1 MCLSIPVLSSLHRP
15 YKRFTPR
22 GRCYSNLVVPA
33 RTTHVEFQVS
43 GSLWNCRS
51 AANKAEFI
59 SAYASLQSLDFL
71 ALTETWITTDNTAT
85 PTALSSSA
93 HVFSHTPRASGQRGS
108 LGEFINELDALISSF
123 PEDGSPLTVLG
134 DFNLPT
140 STFDSFLSASF
151 FPLLSSF
158 DLTLSPSPPT
168 HKAGNTLDLI
178 FTRCCSST
186 NLIATPL
193 QVSDHYLVSFSLSLS
208 SNTSHTAPT
217 RMVSRRPNLRSLSPA
232 TLSSSILS
240 SLPSAQTFSNL
251 SPDSASSTLLSS
263 LSASFDS
270 LCPLSSRPA
279 RSSPPAPWLD
289 DSLRAHR
296 TGLRA
301 AERKWRKTRL
311 PADLASFHSL
321 LSTFSS
327 SVSAAKAN
335 FYHSKFQASASNPR
349 KLFATFSSLLNPP
362 PPPPPSS
369 LSADDFVNHFEKK
382 VDDIRSSFAKSN
394 DTAGSAHTALPCALT
409 SFSPLSPDEISR
421 LVTAGRPTTCPLD
434 PIPSSLLQ
442 TISGDLLPYLTS
454 LINSSLTAGYV
465 PSVFKR
471 ARVAPLLKKPTL
483 DPSDVNNYRPV
494 SLLSFLSKTLE
505 RAVLGQLSC
514 YLSQND
520 LLDPNQSGFKTS
532 HSTETA
538 LLCVTEALRTAKA
551 NSLSSALILLD
562 LSAAFDTVNHQILL
576 STLSELGISGAA
588 HAWIAS
594 YLTGRSYQVAWRE
607 SVSAPRALTTGVPQ
621 GSVLGPLLFSLYT
634 KSLGSV
640 ISSHGLSYHCY
651 ADDTQ
656 LIFSFPPSDNQVV
669 NRISVCLADISVWMT
684 DHHLKLNLGKTEL
697 LFLPG
702 KDCPFHDLAI
712 TVDNSIV
719 SSSQSAKNL
728 GVILDNTLS
737 FSTNIKAVT
746 RSCRFMLYNIRRVR
760 PCLTQEAA
768 QVLIQALVISR
779 LDYCN
784 SLLAGLPACAIKPL
798 QLIQNAAARL
808 VFNFPKFSHVTP
820 LLRSLHWLPVE
831 ARIRYKTM
839 VLAYGAVR
847 GTAPPYLQALI
858 RPYTQTRALRSS
870 TSGLLASLPLRKY
883 SSRSAQSKLFAALAP
898 QWWNKLPHDARS
910 AESITTFRRHLKPHL
925 FKEYLG

>member
-1 MCLSIPVLSSLHRP
+1 M
-15 YKRFTPR
+15 
-22 GRCYSNLVVPA
+22 
-33 RTTHVEFQVS
+33 
-43 GSLWNCRS
+43 
-51 AANKAEFI
+51 
-59 SAYASLQSLDFL
+59 
-71 ALTETWITTDNTAT
+71 
-85 PTALSSSA
+85 
-93 HVFSHTPRASGQRGS
+93 
-108 LGEFINELDALISSF
+108 
-123 PEDGSPLTVLG
+123 
-134 DFNLPT
+134 
-140 STFDSFLSASF
+140 
-151 FPLLSSF
+151 
-158 DLTLSPSPPT
+158 
-168 HKAGNTLDLI
+168 
-178 FTRCCSST
+178 
-186 NLIATPL
+186 
-193 QVSDHYLVSFSLSLS
+193 
-208 SNTSHTAPT
+208 
-217 RMVSRRPNLRSLSPA
+217 
-232 TLSSSILS
+232 
-240 SLPSAQTFSNL
+240 
-251 SPDSASSTLLSS
+251 
-263 LSASFDS
+263 
-270 LCPLSSRPA
+270 
-279 RSSPPAPWLD
+279 
-289 DSLRAHR
+289 
-296 TGLRA
+296 
-301 AERKWRKTRL
+301 
-311 PADLASFHSL
+311 
-321 LSTFSS
+321 
-327 SVSAAKAN
+327 
-335 FYHSKFQASASNPR
+335 
-349 KLFATFSSLLNPP
+349 
-362 PPPPPSS
+362 
-369 LSADDFVNHFEKK
+369 
-382 VDDIRSSFAKSN
+382 
-394 DTAGSAHTALPCALT
+394 
-409 SFSPLSPDEISR
+409 
-421 LVTAGRPTTCPLD
+421 TAGRPTTCPLD

-442 TISGDLLPYLTS
+442 TISGDLLPFLTS

-520 LLDPNQSGFKTS
+520 LLDPNQSGFKTG

-607 SVSAPRALTTGVPQ
+607 SVSAPCALTTGVPQ

-656 LIFSFPPSDNQVV
+656 LIFSFPPSDNQVA
-669 NRISVCLADISVWMT
+669 NRISACLADISVWMT

-712 TVDNSIV
+712 TVDNSLV

-808 VFNFPKFSHVTP
+808 VFNLPKFSHVTP

-839 VLAYGAVR
+839 VIAYGAVK

-870 TSGLLASLPLRKY
+870 TTGLLAPLPLRKH

-898 QWWNKLPHDARS
+898 QWWNKLPHDART

>member
-1 MCLSIPVLSSLHRP
+1 MP
-15 YKRFTPR
+15 KQTER
-22 GRCYSNLVVPA
+22 GTMRCI
-33 RTTHVEFQVS
+33 R
-43 GSLWNCRS
+43 
-51 AANKAEFI
+51 
-59 SAYASLQSLDFL
+59 
-71 ALTETWITTDNTAT
+71 
-85 PTALSSSA
+85 
-93 HVFSHTPRASGQRGS
+93 
-108 LGEFINELDALISSF
+108 
-123 PEDGSPLTVLG
+123 EDG
-134 DFNLPT
+134 
-140 STFDSFLSASF
+140 
-151 FPLLSSF
+151 LLF
-158 DLTLSPSPPT
+158 VKWMATREVVMCT
-168 HKAGNTLDLI
+168 TIHK
-178 FTRCCSST
+178 
-186 NLIATPL
+186 
-193 QVSDHYLVSFSLSLS
+193 SFSGD
-208 SNTSHTAPT
+208 H
-217 RMVSRRPNLRSLSPA
+217 VVRRVKEGSGAWTTKNVRIPA
-232 TLSSSILS
+232 
-240 SLPSAQTFSNL
+240 AVKDYNKGMG
-251 SPDSASSTLLSS
+251 
-263 LSASFDS
+263 
-270 LCPLSSRPA
+270 
-279 RSSPPAPWLD
+279 
-289 DSLRAHR
+289 
-296 TGLRA
+296 GLWA

-327 SVSAAKAN
+327 SVSAAKAT

-349 KLFATFSSLLNPP
+349 KLFATFSSLLN

-409 SFSPLSPDEISR
+409 SFSPLSPDDISR

-465 PSVFKR
+465 PPVFKR

-505 RAVLGQLSC
+505 RAVLGQLSR

-538 LLCVTEALRTAKA
+538 LLCITEALRTAKA

-594 YLTGRSYQVAWRE
+594 YLTGRSYQVA
-607 SVSAPRALTTGVPQ
+607 
-621 GSVLGPLLFSLYT
+621 
-634 KSLGSV
+634 
-640 ISSHGLSYHCY
+640 
-651 ADDTQ
+651 
-656 LIFSFPPSDNQVV
+656 
-669 NRISVCLADISVWMT
+669 NRISACLADISVWMT

-737 FSTNIKAVT
+737 FSTNIKAVA

-808 VFNFPKFSHVTP
+808 VFNLPKFSHVTP

-847 GTAPPYLQALI
+847 GTAPQYLQALI

-898 QWWNKLPHDARS
+898 QWWNKLPHDART
-910 AESITTFRRHLKPHL
+910 AESITTFRRHLEPHL

>member
-93 HVFSHTPRASGQRGS
+93 HVFSHTPRASGQRGGGTGILISPKWTFSLSPLTHLSIASFEFHAVTVTSPFKLNILIIYRPPGS

-494 SLLSFLSKTLE
+494 SLLSFLSKTIE

-520 LLDPNQSGFKTS
+520 LLDPNQS
-532 HSTETA
+532 
-538 LLCVTEALRTAKA
+538 
-551 NSLSSALILLD
+551 D

-669 NRISVCLADISVWMT
+669 NRISACLADISVWMT

-746 RSCRFMLYNIRRVR
+746 RSCRFILYNIRR
-760 PCLTQEAA
+760 PDE
-768 QVLIQALVISR
+768 
-779 LDYCN
+779 
-784 SLLAGLPACAIKPL
+784 PA
-798 QLIQNAAARL
+798 
-808 VFNFPKFSHVTP
+808 S
-820 LLRSLHWLPVE
+820 
-831 ARIRYKTM
+831 
-839 VLAYGAVR
+839 
-847 GTAPPYLQALI
+847 
-858 RPYTQTRALRSS
+858 
-870 TSGLLASLPLRKY
+870 
-883 SSRSAQSKLFAALAP
+883 
-898 QWWNKLPHDARS
+898 
-910 AESITTFRRHLKPHL
+910 
-925 FKEYLG
+925 

>member
-43 GSLWNCRS
+43 GSLWNSRS

-93 HVFSHTPRASGQRGS
+93 HVFSHTPRASGQRGGGTGILISPKWTFSLSPLTHLSIASFEFHAVTVTSPFKLNILIIYRPPGS

-123 PEDGSPLTVLG
+123 PEDGSPLTVL
-134 DFNLPT
+134 DHFRR
-140 STFDSFLSASF
+140 
-151 FPLLSSF
+151 
-158 DLTLSPSPPT
+158 PSPLP
-168 HKAGNTLDLI
+168 HLAHQLILDRWLRP
-178 FTRCCSST
+178 FRLQESESC
-186 NLIATPL
+186 TP
-193 QVSDHYLVSFSLSLS
+193 SEKTY
-208 SNTSHTAPT
+208 T
-217 RMVSRRPNLRSLSPA
+217 RSLRC
-232 TLSSSILS
+232 
-240 SLPSAQTFSNL
+240 Q
-251 SPDSASSTLLSS
+251 
-263 LSASFDS
+263 
-270 LCPLSSRPA
+270 
-279 RSSPPAPWLD
+279 
-289 DSLRAHR
+289 
-296 TGLRA
+296 
-301 AERKWRKTRL
+301 
-311 PADLASFHSL
+311 
-321 LSTFSS
+321 
-327 SVSAAKAN
+327 
-335 FYHSKFQASASNPR
+335 Q
-349 KLFATFSSLLNPP
+349 
-362 PPPPPSS
+362 
-369 LSADDFVNHFEKK
+369 
-382 VDDIRSSFAKSN
+382 
-394 DTAGSAHTALPCALT
+394 
-409 SFSPLSPDEISR
+409 
-421 LVTAGRPTTCPLD
+421 
-434 PIPSSLLQ
+434 LQ
-442 TISGDLLPYLTS
+442 T
-454 LINSSLTAGYV
+454 N
-465 PSVFKR
+465 
-471 ARVAPLLKKPTL
+471 
-483 DPSDVNNYRPV
+483 
-494 SLLSFLSKTLE
+494 
-505 RAVLGQLSC
+505 
-514 YLSQND
+514 
-520 LLDPNQSGFKTS
+520 
-532 HSTETA
+532 
-538 LLCVTEALRTAKA
+538 
-551 NSLSSALILLD
+551 

-669 NRISVCLADISVWMT
+669 NRISACLADISVWMT

-898 QWWNKLPHDARS
+898 Q
-910 AESITTFRRHLKPHL
+910 
-925 FKEYLG
+925 

>member
-1 MCLSIPVLSSLHRP
+1 MLLSLVVHTYSLRYWFPAVVMLGTAPAYVLSWGACRVLTAVLPSRLYRRMDDHLYNIYQSLVLFFFENYTGVEIVIYGDVP
-15 YKRFTPR
+15 KIKENVVYL
-22 GRCYSNLVVPA
+22 SNHQCTADWIIADMLA
-33 RTTHVEFQVS
+33 IRQEALGHVRYVLKDGLKWLPLYGWYFSQHGGVYVK
-43 GSLWNCRS
+43 RS
-51 AANKAEFI
+51 AKFDEKAMKKK
-59 SAYASLQSLDFL
+59 
-71 ALTETWITTDNTAT
+71 
-85 PTALSSSA
+85 LSS
-93 HVFSHTPRASGQRGS
+93 Q
-108 LGEFINELDALISSF
+108 
-123 PEDGSPLTVLG
+123 TVLG
-134 DFNLPT
+134 
-140 STFDSFLSASF
+140 
-151 FPLLSSF
+151 
-158 DLTLSPSPPT
+158 
-168 HKAGNTLDLI
+168 
-178 FTRCCSST
+178 
-186 NLIATPL
+186 TPM
-193 QVSDHYLVSFSLSLS
+193 YLVIF
-208 SNTSHTAPT
+208 PEGT
-217 RMVSRRPNLRSLSPA
+217 RYNPELKKMIS
-232 TLSSSILS
+232 
-240 SLPSAQTFSNL
+240 
-251 SPDSASSTLLSS
+251 DS
-263 LSASFDS
+263 
-270 LCPLSSRPA
+270 
-279 RSSPPAPWLD
+279 
-289 DSLRAHR
+289 
-296 TGLRA
+296 
-301 AERKWRKTRL
+301 
-311 PADLASFHSL
+311 
-321 LSTFSS
+321 
-327 SVSAAKAN
+327 
-335 FYHSKFQASASNPR
+335 QA
-349 KLFATFSSLLNPP
+349 FATK
-362 PPPPPSS
+362 
-369 LSADDFVNHFEKK
+369 E
-382 VDDIRSSFAKSN
+382 
-394 DTAGSAHTALPCALT
+394 
-409 SFSPLSPDEISR
+409 
-421 LVTAGRPTTCPLD
+421 
-434 PIPSSLLQ
+434 
-442 TISGDLLPYLTS
+442 
-454 LINSSLTAGYV
+454 
-465 PSVFKR
+465 
-471 ARVAPLLKKPTL
+471 
-483 DPSDVNNYRPV
+483 
-494 SLLSFLSKTLE
+494 
-505 RAVLGQLSC
+505 
-514 YLSQND
+514 
-520 LLDPNQSGFKTS
+520 
-532 HSTETA
+532 
-538 LLCVTEALRTAKA
+538 
-551 NSLSSALILLD
+551 D

-576 STLSELGISGAA
+576 STLSEQGISGAA

-669 NRISVCLADISVWMT
+669 NRISACLADISVWMT

-784 SLLAGLPACAIKPL
+784 SLMAGLPACAIKPL

>member
-15 YKRFTPR
+15 YKRSTPR
-22 GRCYSNLVVPA
+22 GRGHPNLVVPA

-93 HVFSHTPRASGQRGS
+93 HVFSHTPRASGQRGGGTGILISPKWSFSLSPLTHLSIASFEFHAVTVTSPFKLNILIIYRPPGS

-327 SVSAAKAN
+327 SVSAAKAT

-505 RAVLGQLSC
+505 RAVLGQLSR

-538 LLCVTEALRTAKA
+538 LLCITEALRTAKA

-576 STLSELGISGAA
+576 STLSELGSSGAA

-594 YLTGRSYQVAWRE
+594 YLTGRSYQVA
-607 SVSAPRALTTGVPQ
+607 
-621 GSVLGPLLFSLYT
+621 
-634 KSLGSV
+634 
-640 ISSHGLSYHCY
+640 
-651 ADDTQ
+651 
-656 LIFSFPPSDNQVV
+656 
-669 NRISVCLADISVWMT
+669 NRISACLADISVWMT

-737 FSTNIKAVT
+737 FSTNIKAVA

-808 VFNFPKFSHVTP
+808 VFNLPKFSHVTP

-847 GTAPPYLQALI
+847 GTAPQYLQALI

-898 QWWNKLPHDARS
+898 QWWNKLPHDART

>member
-1 MCLSIPVLSSLHRP
+1 MI
-15 YKRFTPR
+15 
-22 GRCYSNLVVPA
+22 
-33 RTTHVEFQVS
+33 Q
-43 GSLWNCRS
+43 
-51 AANKAEFI
+51 
-59 SAYASLQSLDFL
+59 Q
-71 ALTETWITTDNTAT
+71 
-85 PTALSSSA
+85 
-93 HVFSHTPRASGQRGS
+93 
-108 LGEFINELDALISSF
+108 LI
-123 PEDGSPLTVLG
+123 
-134 DFNLPT
+134 
-140 STFDSFLSASF
+140 
-151 FPLLSSF
+151 
-158 DLTLSPSPPT
+158 
-168 HKAGNTLDLI
+168 
-178 FTRCCSST
+178 
-186 NLIATPL
+186 
-193 QVSDHYLVSFSLSLS
+193 
-208 SNTSHTAPT
+208 
-217 RMVSRRPNLRSLSPA
+217 
-232 TLSSSILS
+232 S

-263 LSASFDS
+263 LSASFDF

-301 AERKWRKTRL
+301 TERKWRKTRL

-327 SVSAAKAN
+327 SVSAAKAT

-362 PPPPPSS
+362 PS

-382 VDDIRSSFAKSN
+382 VDDIRSLFAKSN
-394 DTAGSAHTALPCALT
+394 DTAGPAHTALPCALT

-454 LINSSLTAGYV
+454 LINSSLTTGYV

-483 DPSDVNNYRPV
+483 DPSNVNNYRPV

-520 LLDPNQSGFKTS
+520 LLDPNQSGFKTG

-551 NSLSSALILLD
+551 NSLSSALMLLD

-621 GSVLGPLLFSLYT
+621 GSILGPLLFSLYT

-651 ADDTQ
+651 ADNTQ
-656 LIFSFPPSDNQVV
+656 LIFSFPPSDNQVA
-669 NRISVCLADISVWMT
+669 NRISACLADISVWMT

-712 TVDNSIV
+712 TVDNSLV

-728 GVILDNTLS
+728 GVTLDNTLS

-746 RSCRFMLYNIRRVR
+746 RSCRFMLYNIRRVQ

-768 QVLIQALVISR
+768 
-779 LDYCN
+779 
-784 SLLAGLPACAIKPL
+784 
-798 QLIQNAAARL
+798 
-808 VFNFPKFSHVTP
+808 
-820 LLRSLHWLPVE
+820 
-831 ARIRYKTM
+831 
-839 VLAYGAVR
+839 
-847 GTAPPYLQALI
+847 
-858 RPYTQTRALRSS
+858 
-870 TSGLLASLPLRKY
+870 
-883 SSRSAQSKLFAALAP
+883 
-898 QWWNKLPHDARS
+898 
-910 AESITTFRRHLKPHL
+910 
-925 FKEYLG
+925 

>member
-15 YKRFTPR
+15 YKRSTPR
-22 GRCYSNLVVPA
+22 GRGHPNLVVPA

-93 HVFSHTPRASGQRGS
+93 HVFSHTPRASGQRGGGTGILISPKWSFSLSPLTHLSIASFEFHAVTVTSPFKLNILIIYRPPGS

-327 SVSAAKAN
+327 SVSAAKAT

-505 RAVLGQLSC
+505 RAVLGQLSR

-538 LLCVTEALRTAKA
+538 LLCITEALRTAKA

-594 YLTGRSYQVAWRE
+594 YLTGRSYQVA
-607 SVSAPRALTTGVPQ
+607 
-621 GSVLGPLLFSLYT
+621 
-634 KSLGSV
+634 
-640 ISSHGLSYHCY
+640 
-651 ADDTQ
+651 
-656 LIFSFPPSDNQVV
+656 
-669 NRISVCLADISVWMT
+669 NRISACLADISVWMT

-737 FSTNIKAVT
+737 FSTNIKAVA

-808 VFNFPKFSHVTP
+808 VFNLPKFSHVTP

-847 GTAPPYLQALI
+847 GTAPQYLQALI

-898 QWWNKLPHDARS
+898 QWWNKLPHDART

>member
-15 YKRFTPR
+15 YKRSTPR
-22 GRCYSNLVVPA
+22 GIGHPNLVVPA

-93 HVFSHTPRASGQRGS
+93 HVFSHTPRASGQRGGGTGILISPKWSFSLSPLTHLSIASFEFHAVTVTSPFKLNILIIYRPPGS

-140 STFDSFLSASF
+140 STFDSCLSASF

-327 SVSAAKAN
+327 SVSAAKAT

-505 RAVLGQLSC
+505 RAVLGQLSR

-520 LLDPNQSGFKTS
+520 LLDPNQS
-532 HSTETA
+532 
-538 LLCVTEALRTAKA
+538 
-551 NSLSSALILLD
+551 D

-594 YLTGRSYQVAWRE
+594 YLTGRSYQVA
-607 SVSAPRALTTGVPQ
+607 
-621 GSVLGPLLFSLYT
+621 
-634 KSLGSV
+634 
-640 ISSHGLSYHCY
+640 
-651 ADDTQ
+651 
-656 LIFSFPPSDNQVV
+656 
-669 NRISVCLADISVWMT
+669 NRISACLADISVWMT

-737 FSTNIKAVT
+737 FSTNIKAVA

-808 VFNFPKFSHVTP
+808 VFNLPKFSHVTP

-847 GTAPPYLQALI
+847 GTAPQYLQALI
-858 RPYTQTRALRSS
+858 RPYTQTRALCSS

-898 QWWNKLPHDARS
+898 QWWNKLPHDART

>member
-1 MCLSIPVLSSLHRP
+1 MWRKAAVAALLALAVGYFYHTNPELPEQVLQYLSLPHPSTQGDPTLEQVISTAWETLITAPASQW
-15 YKRFTPR
+15 
-22 GRCYSNLVVPA
+22 GRVAVGVNACVDVV
-33 RTTHVEFQVS
+33 VS
-43 GSLWNCRS
+43 GIGLLQALAVDPGMGRDHEVLHSKEELKE
-51 AANKAEFI
+51 AFI
-59 SAYASLQSLDFL
+59 HYM
-71 ALTETWITTDNTAT
+71 E
-85 PTALSSSA
+85 
-93 HVFSHTPRASGQRGS
+93 RGS
-108 LGEFINELDALISSF
+108 
-123 PEDGSPLTVLG
+123 
-134 DFNLPT
+134 
-140 STFDSFLSASF
+140 
-151 FPLLSSF
+151 
-158 DLTLSPSPPT
+158 
-168 HKAGNTLDLI
+168 
-178 FTRCCSST
+178 
-186 NLIATPL
+186 
-193 QVSDHYLVSFSLSLS
+193 
-208 SNTSHTAPT
+208 
-217 RMVSRRPNLRSLSPA
+217 
-232 TLSSSILS
+232 
-240 SLPSAQTFSNL
+240 
-251 SPDSASSTLLSS
+251 
-263 LSASFDS
+263 
-270 LCPLSSRPA
+270 
-279 RSSPPAPWLD
+279 
-289 DSLRAHR
+289 
-296 TGLRA
+296 A
-301 AERKWRKTRL
+301 AERFFTDKEVFQRIAR
-311 PADLASFHSL
+311 
-321 LSTFSS
+321 
-327 SVSAAKAN
+327 AAAE
-335 FYHSKFQASASNPR
+335 YPGA
-349 KLFATFSSLLNPP
+349 
-362 PPPPPSS
+362 
-369 LSADDFVNHFEKK
+369 
-382 VDDIRSSFAKSN
+382 
-394 DTAGSAHTALPCALT
+394 
-409 SFSPLSPDEISR
+409 
-421 LVTAGRPTTCPLD
+421 
-434 PIPSSLLQ
+434 Q

-669 NRISVCLADISVWMT
+669 NRISACLADISVWMT

>member
-1 MCLSIPVLSSLHRP
+1 MRIIEGDKWKNAFNTASGHYEYLVMPFDFTKTPAEFQALEKCKFHYSTIPFLGYIISAGSVQMDPGKDLKHCFTTAPILVHPDPSRQFVVEADTSDVRVGDILSQCSALDLNLHPCAFFSHRLNTMDRNYDPHGYHLGARDHPSSLCLVMALSWSIGKQVWEAQWSQPNPGEGGRGPGYLWQTLFVLRVLAKLRLVFFNRCLSL
-15 YKRFTPR
+15 T
-22 GRCYSNLVVPA
+22 VPGP
-33 RTTHVEFQVS
+33 T
-43 GSLWNCRS
+43 
-51 AANKAEFI
+51 
-59 SAYASLQSLDFL
+59 YP
-71 ALTETWITTDNTAT
+71 WITPPSERNTA
-85 PTALSSSA
+85 
-93 HVFSHTPRASGQRGS
+93 
-108 LGEFINELDALISSF
+108 I
-123 PEDGSPLTVLG
+123 LTVV
-134 DFNLPT
+134 DQF
-140 STFDSFLSASF
+140 S
-151 FPLLSSF
+151 
-158 DLTLSPSPPT
+158 
-168 HKAGNTLDLI
+168 K
-178 FTRCCSST
+178 
-186 NLIATPL
+186 
-193 QVSDHYLVSFSLSLS
+193 SDHFIPLSK
-208 SNTSHTAPT
+208 
-217 RMVSRRPNLRSLSPA
+217 
-232 TLSSSILS
+232 
-240 SLPSAQTFSNL
+240 LPSAKETAQLTMQHVSQIFQFHGLPSNGQSERVNQDL
-251 SPDSASSTLLSS
+251 ETTLRCLISA
-263 LSASFDS
+263 
-270 LCPLSSRPA
+270 
-279 RSSPPAPWLD
+279 
-289 DSLRAHR
+289 
-296 TGLRA
+296 
-301 AERKWRKTRL
+301 
-311 PADLASFHSL
+311 
-321 LSTFSS
+321 
-327 SVSAAKAN
+327 
-335 FYHSKFQASASNPR
+335 NPTTWSQQ
-349 KLFATFSSLLNPP
+349 L
-362 PPPPPSS
+362 
-369 LSADDFVNHFEKK
+369 
-382 VDDIRSSFAKSN
+382 SN
-394 DTAGSAHTALPCALT
+394 DTAGSAHTALPCALS

-594 YLTGRSYQVAWRE
+594 YLTGRSYQV
-607 SVSAPRALTTGVPQ
+607 
-621 GSVLGPLLFSLYT
+621 
-634 KSLGSV
+634 
-640 ISSHGLSYHCY
+640 
-651 ADDTQ
+651 
-656 LIFSFPPSDNQVV
+656 V
-669 NRISVCLADISVWMT
+669 NRISACLADISVWMT

-697 LFLPG
+697 LFLPE

-898 QWWNKLPHDARS
+898 QWWNKLPHDAS
-910 AESITTFRRHLKPHL
+910 LSTITGPLSSSCCYPAQTDWEICL
-925 FKEYLG
+925 

>member
-22 GRCYSNLVVPA
+22 GRGHPNLVVPA
-33 RTTHVEFQVS
+33 RTTHVESQVS

-93 HVFSHTPRASGQRGS
+93 HVFSHTPRASGQRGGGTGILISPKWSFSLSPLTHLSIASFEFHAVTVTSPFKLNILIIYRPPGS

-123 PEDGSPLTVLG
+123 PEDGSPLTVL
-134 DFNLPT
+134 DHFRR
-140 STFDSFLSASF
+140 
-151 FPLLSSF
+151 
-158 DLTLSPSPPT
+158 PSPLP
-168 HKAGNTLDLI
+168 HLAHQLILDRWLRP
-178 FTRCCSST
+178 FRLQESESC
-186 NLIATPL
+186 TPAEKT
-193 QVSDHYLVSFSLSLS
+193 Y
-208 SNTSHTAPT
+208 T
-217 RMVSRRPNLRSLSPA
+217 RSLRC
-232 TLSSSILS
+232 
-240 SLPSAQTFSNL
+240 Q
-251 SPDSASSTLLSS
+251 
-263 LSASFDS
+263 
-270 LCPLSSRPA
+270 
-279 RSSPPAPWLD
+279 
-289 DSLRAHR
+289 
-296 TGLRA
+296 
-301 AERKWRKTRL
+301 
-311 PADLASFHSL
+311 
-321 LSTFSS
+321 
-327 SVSAAKAN
+327 
-335 FYHSKFQASASNPR
+335 Q
-349 KLFATFSSLLNPP
+349 
-362 PPPPPSS
+362 
-369 LSADDFVNHFEKK
+369 
-382 VDDIRSSFAKSN
+382 
-394 DTAGSAHTALPCALT
+394 
-409 SFSPLSPDEISR
+409 
-421 LVTAGRPTTCPLD
+421 
-434 PIPSSLLQ
+434 LQ
-442 TISGDLLPYLTS
+442 T
-454 LINSSLTAGYV
+454 N
-465 PSVFKR
+465 
-471 ARVAPLLKKPTL
+471 
-483 DPSDVNNYRPV
+483 
-494 SLLSFLSKTLE
+494 
-505 RAVLGQLSC
+505 
-514 YLSQND
+514 
-520 LLDPNQSGFKTS
+520 
-532 HSTETA
+532 
-538 LLCVTEALRTAKA
+538 
-551 NSLSSALILLD
+551 

-607 SVSAPRALTTGVPQ
+607 SVSSPRALTTGVPQ

-640 ISSHGLSYHCY
+640 ITSHGLSYHCY

-656 LIFSFPPSDNQVV
+656 LIFSFPPSDDQVA
-669 NRISVCLADISVWMT
+669 NRISACLADISVWMT

-737 FSTNIKAVT
+737 FSTNIKAVA

-808 VFNFPKFSHVTP
+808 VFNLPKFSHVTP

-847 GTAPPYLQALI
+847 GTAPQYLQALI

-898 QWWNKLPHDARS
+898 QWWNKLPHDART

-925 FKEYLG
+925 FKKYLG

>member
-93 HVFSHTPRASGQRGS
+93 HVFSHTQRASGQRDGGTGILISPKWSFSLSPLTHLSITSFEFHAVTVTSPFKLNILIIYRPPGS

-327 SVSAAKAN
+327 SVSAAKAT

-454 LINSSLTAGYV
+454 LINSSLTAG
-465 PSVFKR
+465 
-471 ARVAPLLKKPTL
+471 
-483 DPSDVNNYRPV
+483 
-494 SLLSFLSKTLE
+494 
-505 RAVLGQLSC
+505 
-514 YLSQND
+514 
-520 LLDPNQSGFKTS
+520 
-532 HSTETA
+532 
-538 LLCVTEALRTAKA
+538 
-551 NSLSSALILLD
+551 
-562 LSAAFDTVNHQILL
+562 
-576 STLSELGISGAA
+576 
-588 HAWIAS
+588 
-594 YLTGRSYQVAWRE
+594 
-607 SVSAPRALTTGVPQ
+607 
-621 GSVLGPLLFSLYT
+621 
-634 KSLGSV
+634 
-640 ISSHGLSYHCY
+640 
-651 ADDTQ
+651 
-656 LIFSFPPSDNQVV
+656 
-669 NRISVCLADISVWMT
+669 
-684 DHHLKLNLGKTEL
+684 
-697 LFLPG
+697 
-702 KDCPFHDLAI
+702 
-712 TVDNSIV
+712 
-719 SSSQSAKNL
+719 
-728 GVILDNTLS
+728 
-737 FSTNIKAVT
+737 
-746 RSCRFMLYNIRRVR
+746 
-760 PCLTQEAA
+760 
-768 QVLIQALVISR
+768 
-779 LDYCN
+779 
-784 SLLAGLPACAIKPL
+784 AG
-798 QLIQNAAARL
+798 
-808 VFNFPKFSHVTP
+808 H
-820 LLRSLHWLPVE
+820 
-831 ARIRYKTM
+831 
-839 VLAYGAVR
+839 
-847 GTAPPYLQALI
+847 
-858 RPYTQTRALRSS
+858 
-870 TSGLLASLPLRKY
+870 
-883 SSRSAQSKLFAALAP
+883 
-898 QWWNKLPHDARS
+898 
-910 AESITTFRRHLKPHL
+910 
-925 FKEYLG
+925 

>member
-1 MCLSIPVLSSLHRP
+1 MSMFSTGILVLTSPLHTLPLRIAPVLSSAAQVVERTLYVHLHPGLNLGVGGGQPRP
-15 YKRFTPR
+15 VFIPP
-22 GRCYSNLVVPA
+22 VV
-33 RTTHVEFQVS
+33 
-43 GSLWNCRS
+43 
-51 AANKAEFI
+51 
-59 SAYASLQSLDFL
+59 D
-71 ALTETWITTDNTAT
+71 
-85 PTALSSSA
+85 
-93 HVFSHTPRASGQRGS
+93 
-108 LGEFINELDALISSF
+108 
-123 PEDGSPLTVLG
+123 
-134 DFNLPT
+134 
-140 STFDSFLSASF
+140 
-151 FPLLSSF
+151 
-158 DLTLSPSPPT
+158 
-168 HKAGNTLDLI
+168 
-178 FTRCCSST
+178 
-186 NLIATPL
+186 
-193 QVSDHYLVSFSLSLS
+193 
-208 SNTSHTAPT
+208 
-217 RMVSRRPNLRSLSPA
+217 
-232 TLSSSILS
+232 LS
-240 SLPSAQTFSNL
+240 SLITGLYSNAANVCGHLDVRVLLTNVRAQPNN
-251 SPDSASSTLLSS
+251 ASSPETGGTGVACNPFPSPQPLSHSPEVVLTDFALQDPGQSPLVAQCLQRYTGYCYVCTPGLASVLLHPQLQKLEEEVEKEGQKDDWDSRSERMETYSEVVVGGTFDRLHGAHKTLLNISCLLANKRFLIGVCDQELLKKKVLKELIEPYALRVQRLHEFLQDVKPSLQYEIVPLSDPFGPSVIDPQLQCIVVSEETRRGGEAVNKKRLENGLPGLVLHEIQLLKDAHHTEMEEEKISSSS
-263 LSASFDS
+263 L
-270 LCPLSSRPA
+270 R
-279 RSSPPAPWLD
+279 
-289 DSLRAHR
+289 
-296 TGLRA
+296 
-301 AERKWRKTRL
+301 
-311 PADLASFHSL
+311 
-321 LSTFSS
+321 
-327 SVSAAKAN
+327 
-335 FYHSKFQASASNPR
+335 
-349 KLFATFSSLLNPP
+349 
-362 PPPPPSS
+362 
-369 LSADDFVNHFEKK
+369 
-382 VDDIRSSFAKSN
+382 
-394 DTAGSAHTALPCALT
+394 
-409 SFSPLSPDEISR
+409 SR
-421 LVTAGRPTTCPLD
+421 LLGTLLTDPKNKSHLPLVPYVIGLTGSSGSGKSSIAQQLEAMGAVRIDSDQLGHETYQPGEVAYNRVLEEFGSDLINEDKTINRRALGRKVFGNK
-434 PIPSSLLQ
+434 

-669 NRISVCLADISVWMT
+669 NRISACLADISVWMT

>member
-1 MCLSIPVLSSLHRP
+1 MKTSSGTGFEVQASSRNSASLHRP

-22 GRCYSNLVVPA
+22 GRCHSNLVVPA

-85 PTALSSSA
+85 PTALASSV
-93 HVFSHTPRASGQRGS
+93 HVFSHTPRASGQRGGGTGILISPKWTFSLSPLTHLSIASFEFHAVTVTNPFKLNILIIYRPPGS

-168 HKAGNTLDLI
+168 HRAGNTLDLI

-186 NLIATPL
+186 NLTATPP

-327 SVSAAKAN
+327 SVSAAKAT

-362 PPPPPSS
+362 PPSS

-382 VDDIRSSFAKSN
+382 VDDIRSSPAIEVKM
-394 DTAGSAHTALPCALT
+394 
-409 SFSPLSPDEISR
+409 
-421 LVTAGRPTTCPLD
+421 LV
-434 PIPSSLLQ
+434 S
-442 TISGDLLPYLTS
+442 
-454 LINSSLTAGYV
+454 
-465 PSVFKR
+465 
-471 ARVAPLLKKPTL
+471 
-483 DPSDVNNYRPV
+483 
-494 SLLSFLSKTLE
+494 
-505 RAVLGQLSC
+505 
-514 YLSQND
+514 
-520 LLDPNQSGFKTS
+520 
-532 HSTETA
+532 
-538 LLCVTEALRTAKA
+538 
-551 NSLSSALILLD
+551 
-562 LSAAFDTVNHQILL
+562 
-576 STLSELGISGAA
+576 
-588 HAWIAS
+588 
-594 YLTGRSYQVAWRE
+594 
-607 SVSAPRALTTGVPQ
+607 
-621 GSVLGPLLFSLYT
+621 
-634 KSLGSV
+634 
-640 ISSHGLSYHCY
+640 
-651 ADDTQ
+651 
-656 LIFSFPPSDNQVV
+656 
-669 NRISVCLADISVWMT
+669 
-684 DHHLKLNLGKTEL
+684 
-697 LFLPG
+697 
-702 KDCPFHDLAI
+702 
-712 TVDNSIV
+712 
-719 SSSQSAKNL
+719 
-728 GVILDNTLS
+728 
-737 FSTNIKAVT
+737 
-746 RSCRFMLYNIRRVR
+746 
-760 PCLTQEAA
+760 
-768 QVLIQALVISR
+768 
-779 LDYCN
+779 
-784 SLLAGLPACAIKPL
+784 
-798 QLIQNAAARL
+798 
-808 VFNFPKFSHVTP
+808 
-820 LLRSLHWLPVE
+820 
-831 ARIRYKTM
+831 
-839 VLAYGAVR
+839 
-847 GTAPPYLQALI
+847 
-858 RPYTQTRALRSS
+858 
-870 TSGLLASLPLRKY
+870 
-883 SSRSAQSKLFAALAP
+883 
-898 QWWNKLPHDARS
+898 
-910 AESITTFRRHLKPHL
+910 
-925 FKEYLG
+925 

>member
-15 YKRFTPR
+15 YKRSTPR
-22 GRCYSNLVVPA
+22 GRGHPNLVVPA

-85 PTALSSSA
+85 PIALSSSA
-93 HVFSHTPRASGQRGS
+93 HVFSHTPRASGQRGGGTGILISPKWSFSLSPLTHLSIASFEFHAVTVTSPFKLNILIIYRPPGS

-327 SVSAAKAN
+327 SVSAAKAT

-465 PSVFKR
+465 PSAFKR

-505 RAVLGQLSC
+505 RAVLGQLSR

-538 LLCVTEALRTAKA
+538 LLCITEALRTAKA

-594 YLTGRSYQVAWRE
+594 YLTGRSYQVA
-607 SVSAPRALTTGVPQ
+607 
-621 GSVLGPLLFSLYT
+621 
-634 KSLGSV
+634 
-640 ISSHGLSYHCY
+640 
-651 ADDTQ
+651 
-656 LIFSFPPSDNQVV
+656 
-669 NRISVCLADISVWMT
+669 NRISACLADISVWMT

-737 FSTNIKAVT
+737 FSTNIKAVA

-808 VFNFPKFSHVTP
+808 VFNLPKFSHVTP

-847 GTAPPYLQALI
+847 GTAPQYLQALI

-898 QWWNKLPHDARS
+898 QWWNKLPHDART